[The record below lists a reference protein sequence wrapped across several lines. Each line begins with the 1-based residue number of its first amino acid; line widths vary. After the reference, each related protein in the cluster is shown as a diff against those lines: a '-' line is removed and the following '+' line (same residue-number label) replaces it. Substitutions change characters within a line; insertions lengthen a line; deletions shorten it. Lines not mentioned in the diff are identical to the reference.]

1 MILPRVYPIL
11 DTSRTIDPVEA
22 AQAFCDG
29 GASLLQIRHKGAW
42 TREVFAAA
50 ERIAQFNVT
59 LIINDRA
66 DISRLLGVGVHVGQT
81 DLPPGETRAIVGPV
95 PLGYSTHN
103 LEQLQASGGE
113 PIDYVALGP
122 IFGTLSKENPDPV
135 VGTDRLREL
144 RPLARHPLV
153 AIGGITRANAAGVIE
168 AGADSVAVIGD
179 MYPDPL
185 TPVTLRNRME
195 EWRRL
200 LR

>member
-11 DTSRTIDPVEA
+11 DTSRPIDLFAA
-22 AQAFCDG
+22 AQALCDG

-42 TREVFAAA
+42 NREIFAVA
-50 ERIAQFNVT
+50 ERITQLNVT

-66 DISRLLGVGVHVGQT
+66 DIARMLGAGVHVGQT
-81 DLPPGETRAIVGPV
+81 DLPPAEARAIVGAL

-103 LEQLQASGGE
+103 LTQLQAADGE

-135 VGTDRLREL
+135 VGVDRLREL

-153 AIGGITRANAAGVIE
+153 AIGGMTRANAVGVIE

-185 TPVTLRNRME
+185 TAVTLRNRME

-200 LR
+200 LS